1 MPFSCIY
8 LDKIRMWLSD
18 WILNHRLRRLRV
30 CRHVRMTWGAI
41 AGVTPVTTG
50 PRVRWIATSI
60 AVGWVAIPG
69 PVVSVTAVRWIA
81 MWRICWNQSKE
92 AWVDPL
98 LYEWMYMKK
107 KCTSLYAAIPI
118 RNFLQKRRT
127 YIVLSR
133 WQYKWTPCGRVQLSP
148 AEWQNTRYVEE
159 QENTFPR
166 LCLTRCNV
174 GKSRALR
181 TYLWRSGGSNYHF
194 HFRRLVSVMTIFC
207 HSATF
212 LNLHSF
218 NHFGENCSNITYSFQ
233 QTLC

>member
-1 MPFSCIY
+1 MKLLRLPEQRLFSCIY

-69 PVVSVTAVRWIA
+69 PLVSVTAVRWIA

-92 AWVDPL
+92 AWVDRL

-107 KCTSLYAAIPI
+107 NAPVYMQPS
-118 RNFLQKRRT
+118 
-127 YIVLSR
+127 
-133 WQYKWTPCGRVQLSP
+133 QLEISCRKG
-148 AEWQNTRYVEE
+148 ELT
-159 QENTFPR
+159 
-166 LCLTRCNV
+166 LCW
-174 GKSRALR
+174 A
-181 TYLWRSGGSNYHF
+181 GGSINGHHAGVF
-194 HFRRLVSVMTIFC
+194 SSHLRNDRTPGMLRSRKTHFRVCV
-207 HSATF
+207 
-212 LNLHSF
+212 
-218 NHFGENCSNITYSFQ
+218 
-233 QTLC
+233 